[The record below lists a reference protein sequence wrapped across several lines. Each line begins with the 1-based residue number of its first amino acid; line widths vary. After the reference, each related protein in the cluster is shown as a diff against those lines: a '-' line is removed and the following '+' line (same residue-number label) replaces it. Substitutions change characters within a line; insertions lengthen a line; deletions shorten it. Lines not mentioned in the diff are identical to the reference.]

1 MKGIQGLIIAIVLGI
16 LGALCNWAYLA
27 GRASQE
33 ETVAFVGVRDG
44 RTVNRGET
52 LRDDD
57 LVAIKIPARLAGNLK
72 NLAVLFDAKQSVV
85 GQPVWRTMTGECLLM
100 NDDIK
105 TPPSELKLEEGE
117 TVMWIPVDTRAFVP
131 SLVRPGDMVS
141 FKVGR
146 PSGPTPAGRGDGLKP
161 IASSSSGP
169 DEPIGPFKIL
179 ALGNRLGSPEVM
191 RAAKMPQLQENVLA
205 IRVSSHVP
213 GEKERA
219 NTLFELLQATNFRQV
234 GVVLHNRKSDN

>member
-33 ETVAFVGVRDG
+33 ETVAFVGIRDG
-44 RTVNRGET
+44 KTVNRGES

-85 GQPVWRTMTGECLLM
+85 GQPVWRNMTGECLLM

-117 TVMWIPVDTRAFVP
+117 AVMWIPVDTRAFVP
-131 SLVRPGDMVS
+131 SLVKPGDTVF
-141 FKVGR
+141 FKVSL

-161 IASSSSGP
+161 VASPGSGSVRT
-169 DEPIGPFKIL
+169 IGPFTIL

-205 IRVSSHVP
+205 IRVSSHVAD
-213 GEKERA
+213 EKQLA
-219 NTLFELLQATNFRQV
+219 DTLFELLQATNFRQV
-234 GVVLHNRKSDN
+234 GVELHSRKTE